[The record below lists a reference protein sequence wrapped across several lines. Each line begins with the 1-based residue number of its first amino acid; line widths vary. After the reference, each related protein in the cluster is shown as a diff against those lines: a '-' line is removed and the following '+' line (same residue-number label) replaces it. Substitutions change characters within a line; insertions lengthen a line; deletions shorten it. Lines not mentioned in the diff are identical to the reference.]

1 MNIFRQKTY
10 AKDLWKV
17 LGSFGELTAEVECK
31 ENTFSS
37 QNEKISLIAKIEKGK
52 DGVFS
57 RNDILKNISS
67 EPLSINTLS
76 SKHDPYGFFKPQF
89 ITGAFA
95 RQNYFTAFFM
105 FCTIRLTIPVIH
117 IIQQEVSDEQIR
129 QKYKHFL
136 IKKITVRYL
145 SRKGRSCKIKY

>member
-37 QNEKISLIAKIEKGK
+37 QNDKISLIAKIEKGK

-76 SKHDPYGFFKPQF
+76 SKFTLDGGEYEVFSIQKQHSM
-89 ITGAFA
+89 
-95 RQNYFTAFFM
+95 RQRNQVH
-105 FCTIRLTIPVIH
+105 L
-117 IIQQEVSDEQIR
+117 
-129 QKYKHFL
+129 L
-136 IKKITVRYL
+136 RY
-145 SRKGRSCKIKY
+145 